1 MISDAKP
8 CPADRVGFERSPS
21 AALPVGVL
29 AVSIASLVIGLA
41 RPVLAQRTARIGLV
55 DAEEMRPE
63 PAAVQEDLSL
73 RLAPL
78 GVEVSLVEKERV
90 PGDAGEWADAAEKF
104 GRQRPGSLALIGWSC
119 PREVDDDGGPCRL
132 IVAETRR
139 HGVMRIPLQA
149 ASDGGEEAVRAVAA
163 TAGEVVLGGVLSE
176 LERLAIEGE
185 SPGEAP
191 DYSRAD
197 DPSLRDRGGGGE
209 RDEWLWL
216 EGGYHGEHPHPGDA
230 AIHGPWL
237 GLSAA
242 PRPYVVPALSV
253 GWLGVREADGAAG
266 SAISHRLPIALAVR
280 LSFPVGPARFA
291 LAPAGRLDVVFSE
304 DNPAGPGGEKQETD
318 VAMHVGGITSWHL
331 PFPGG
336 VQGVIG
342 TGVMAT
348 VLDRDR
354 GPGGS
359 AEIGASAV
367 RIYWFA
373 GLAWSPLSG

>member
-1 MISDAKP
+1 MTSDAKP
-8 CPADRVGFERSPS
+8 CPTDVVESERCPNAACTVG
-21 AALPVGVL
+21 LL
-29 AVSIASLVIGLA
+29 AVSIVSLAIGPA
-41 RPVLAQRTARIGLV
+41 RPVLAQRTVRVGLI
-55 DAEEMRPE
+55 DAEGMRPGA
-63 PAAVQEDLSL
+63 AAVLEDLSL
-73 RLAPL
+73 QLAPL
-78 GVEVSLVEKERV
+78 GVEVSLVEMERA
-90 PGDAGEWADAAEKF
+90 PRDAGEWANAAEKF
-104 GRQRPGSLALIGWSC
+104 GREQPGSLALIGWSC
-119 PREVDDDGGPCRL
+119 PPEVEDDGEPCRL
-132 IVAETRR
+132 IAVETRR
-139 HGVMRIPLQA
+139 HGVMAIPLEA
-149 ASDGGEEAVRAVAA
+149 VSDGGDEAVRAVAA
-163 TAGEVVLGGVLSE
+163 TAREVVLGGVVSE

-185 SPGEAP
+185 RPSEAP
-191 DYSRAD
+191 DYARAD
-197 DPSLRDRGGGGE
+197 GSSPRNRGRGGE
-209 RDEWLWL
+209 RNEWLWL
-216 EGGYHGEHPHPGDA
+216 EGGYHGEYPHPGDA

-266 SAISHRLPIALAVR
+266 RAISHRLPIALAVR

-291 LAPAGRLDVVFSE
+291 LAPAGRLDVVFAE
-304 DNPAGPGGEKQETD
+304 ENPAGSGGEKHEVD
-318 VAMHVGGITSWHL
+318 VAMHAGGITSWHL

-336 VQGVIG
+336 VQAVIG

-354 GPGGS
+354 GPGRS